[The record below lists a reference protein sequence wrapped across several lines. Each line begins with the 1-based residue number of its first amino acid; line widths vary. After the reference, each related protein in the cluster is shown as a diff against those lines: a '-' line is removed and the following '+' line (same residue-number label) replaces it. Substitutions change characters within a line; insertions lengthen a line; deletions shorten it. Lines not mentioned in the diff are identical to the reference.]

1 MQYTLTEATE
11 KRDFQAIASLAKE
24 VWHNTYDS
32 IIGSKQVDYMLE
44 KFQRASVIEND
55 VNQNHYSYLMAKT
68 DDTLL
73 GYCGIKPEENG
84 AVFLSKVYVSPK
96 FQGQGIA
103 KAMILHFAD
112 QYRKLGYSKM
122 WLTVNKGN
130 KNAIAAYLKL
140 GFRKSGEL
148 VTDIGEGYVMD
159 DDTMELAL

>member
-11 KRDFQAIASLAKE
+11 KRDFQAIAALAKE

-32 IIGSKQVDYMLE
+32 LISPAQVDYMLA
-44 KFQRASVIEND
+44 KFQHVSVIEND
-55 VNQNHYSYLMAKT
+55 VNQNHYRYLMAKAG
-68 DDTLL
+68 DTLL

-84 AVFLSKVYVSPK
+84 AVFLSKVYVIPK
-96 FQGQGIA
+96 FHRQGIA

-130 KNAIAAYLKL
+130 KNAIAAYMKL
-140 GFRKSGEL
+140 GFHKSGER

-159 DDTMELAL
+159 DDTMELVL